1 MKKASNM
8 QLKNIRI
15 LLKEKKVRDFEGLF
29 VAEGKKIVKDAVLK
43 GHSVDSVFV
52 SCAFVGDA
60 ENEEFIRGLE
70 KKGIPV
76 FLAADSKF
84 DKMSSLQHSQGML
97 AAIKKP
103 DTSKDVFFGSEGGL
117 IVLCDGIQDP
127 GNLGTIVRTSAA
139 MGVASVALVG
149 DCADIFNPKVVRAS
163 SGAVLDVPVLEF
175 DLSEVDRLK
184 KEGYRLF
191 VSRLSG
197 EKSADISGI
206 KDIPAKCIVAFGSE
220 GRGISPGVLER
231 ADRLFFITTSE
242 KVESLNV
249 TSAVAIT
256 LYAIRR
262 GK

>member
-1 MKKASNM
+1 MKKASSM
-8 QLKNIRI
+8 QLKNIRV
-15 LLKEKKVRDFEGLF
+15 LLKEKKARDFEGLF
-29 VAEGKKIVKDAVLK
+29 VAEGEKIVRDAALK

-52 SCAFVGDA
+52 SRAFAESA
-60 ENEEFIRGLE
+60 ENGEFILGLE
-70 KKGIPV
+70 KKGVPV

-84 DKMSSLQHSQGML
+84 DKISSLQHSQGVL
-97 AAIKKP
+97 AVIKKP
-103 DTSKDVFFGSEGGL
+103 DASRNVFPGSEGGP

-139 MGVASVALVG
+139 MGVSSVMLVG

-163 SGAVLDVPVLEF
+163 SGAVLDVPVSEF
-175 DLSEVDRLK
+175 ALPEVDRLK
-184 KEGYRLF
+184 QEGYRLF
-191 VSRLSG
+191 ASRVSG
-197 EKSADISGI
+197 KKSADISGI
-206 KDIPAKCIVAFGSE
+206 KDIPVKCIVAFGSE
-220 GRGISPGVLER
+220 GRGISPEILDR
-231 ADRLFFITTSE
+231 ADQLFFIPTSE